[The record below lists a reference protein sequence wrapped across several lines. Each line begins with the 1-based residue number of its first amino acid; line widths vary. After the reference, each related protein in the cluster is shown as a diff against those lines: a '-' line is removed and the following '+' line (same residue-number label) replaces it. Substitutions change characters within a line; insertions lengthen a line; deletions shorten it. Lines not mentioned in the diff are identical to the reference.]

1 MKIAI
6 PFFKKKTEI
15 PEKIFETGAIEAKD
29 IIAPSSIVLS
39 PDYLKLG
46 KKFTKSFFIFS
57 YPRYLTTAWFS
68 PVINLDTPMDIGFHI
83 HPVETGL
90 ILKQLRKKVTEVQAE
105 LAEREEKGL
114 IRDPALETA
123 FQDIETL
130 RDRLQTAQERM
141 FKLGLYLTIY
151 GDSAKELKETEITL
165 RSILESRLIYIKP
178 ALYQQRDGFHASS
191 PSGLDQLQV
200 HTPMN
205 TEPLSSIF
213 PFVSFDLSSNEGIL
227 YGVNRHNN
235 SLILFDRFSLENANE
250 VIFGKAGSGKSV
262 RRDTPVL
269 IKSKQT
275 IQLTKIG
282 PLVENLIKKY
292 GATQIDEELEGVINP
307 EVKVYSFD
315 KNLKGKWSRVTVAAR
330 KKAPKIF
337 YKFTTR
343 GGREITTT
351 GDHNMLV
358 LKNGKVIAAKSSK
371 IKEGEF
377 VPLPREISSNQRE
390 LKYINLLKLLKNS
403 KRTYVTGA
411 QDLITENY
419 KTLQN
424 KGIFN
429 LFANAYLYK
438 RGRGIPMRVFWK
450 ILKCLSISSDD
461 KRFKNLLVG
470 PKTKRKDVN
479 IYFPIIKEFLRIAG
493 FITAEGTIKNDH
505 VSISNTAPEI
515 LSLLKSS
522 FRKLGIGFTEI
533 KARNRIEGVVTYKR
547 VFVEIA
553 NKLGGKGRAGDKK
566 IWPFIFNLGKKQIA
580 HYLSGYFEGDGGIDG
595 DAISATSKS
604 KRLISEIAYLLFYF
618 GIIGRIS
625 KKKSKRPEE
634 KREKLYYKITISG
647 QDNLRKF
654 AENINFIT
662 KEKREKLT
670 EITQKQGN
678 TNVDIIPEVQNIF
691 KDIYQL
697 FGPQLRGWKDWQNF
711 TRDFSRIKG
720 GGCNPSREKLREI
733 ISGIEQQIQ
742 KFKDLSSTLEIVSE
756 LPELAT
762 IIDLGMNN
770 KELNGALWQTLGEGW
785 RTIKSREHKPFA
797 QNTLKA
803 IQVINGNNYSLTEI
817 KERIHLG
824 FRKMGLPIK
833 YYNLPLQR
841 VLVYRKKNNCSYE
854 MIQKAAQ
861 FVWQNYQKV
870 LNENIPQVEEKLAQ
884 LKILVNSDLFW
895 DPIVKIKKFEN
906 KKDKYVYDLTVD
918 NEVFLAGQGGMFV
931 HNSYAI
937 KLEIL
942 RYLMAG
948 TDVLVLDPENEYRF
962 LSDAVG
968 GSFFNISLASPNHI
982 NPFDLS
988 TPREDEKAEDV
999 LRSNVLNLVGL
1010 LRIMLGGLTPE
1021 EDAIIDQALT
1031 ETYAAKDIV
1040 PETDPTLWSERI
1052 PLMQDF
1058 EAILEGMEGGESL
1071 VRRVRKFTKG
1081 TFAQFFNQPT
1091 NISMEKP
1098 FVVFGIRDMEDELR
1112 PMAMFIIMRYIWNK
1126 VRSELKKRIL
1136 VVDEAW
1142 WLMQREDGASF
1153 LFGMAKRARK
1163 YWLGVTTVTQDVNDF
1178 MKSAYGQP
1186 IITNSSLQV
1195 LMKQSPATIEVVQ
1208 KIFNLTEEEKYLLL
1222 EAEVGEGI
1230 FFAGQ
1235 KHVAIKT
1242 VASYTEDQIITTA
1255 PEEVLKI
1262 REAKKELGR

>member
-337 YKFTTR
+337 YKFITR
-343 GGREITTT
+343 SGRKIATT

-358 LKNGKVIAAKSSK
+358 LKEGRVIASKSSE
-371 IKEGEF
+371 IKKGDYI
-377 VPLPREISSNQRE
+377 PLPKEISPTEKPNE
-390 LKYINLLKLLKNS
+390 TINILKLLKKS
-403 KRTYVTGA
+403 KGIYVTGGTT
-411 QDLITENY
+411 IIKENY
-419 KTLQN
+419 TSLK
-424 KGIFN
+424 KAN
-429 LFANAYLYK
+429 LDEKLDFYLYK
-438 RGRGIPMRVFWK
+438 YRDGRPIPLRYFWK
-450 ILKCLSISSDD
+450 ILKYLDIKINDERTKNLKLSSRNGKNRTFFDADFKITPNFLKLIGYIAAEGTVRENCVMISNEDQEVLENIE
-461 KRFKNLLVG
+461 RAFKNL
-470 PKTKRKDVN
+470 
-479 IYFPIIKEFLRIAG
+479 
-493 FITAEGTIKNDH
+493 
-505 VSISNTAPEI
+505 NTA
-515 LSLLKSS
+515 
-522 FRKLGIGFTEI
+522 FYYGNGGII
-533 KARNRIEGVVTYKR
+533 CASR
-547 VFVEIA
+547 VFVEII
-553 NKLGGKGRAGDKK
+553 KTLGSQGYSGQKK
-566 IWPFIFNLGKKQIA
+566 VLPFIFNLDKPKIA
-580 HYLSGYFEGDGGIDG
+580 QFLSAYFEGDGGIENNNS
-595 DAISATSKS
+595 ITATSKS
-604 KRLISEIAYLLFYF
+604 KRLISEISYLLYYF
-618 GIIGRIS
+618 GIIGRIAKTRKEATNS
-625 KKKSKRPEE
+625 NWKR
-634 KREKLYYKITISG
+634 KRVYYKLSITG
-647 QDNLRKF
+647 QDNLKRF
-654 AENINFIT
+654 AENINFISQRKRRQLSKIIQ
-662 KEKREKLT
+662 KE
-670 EITQKQGN
+670 GN
-678 TNVDIIPEVQNIF
+678 TNVDIIPGLAPIF
-691 KDIYQL
+691 QEIYNL
-697 FGPQLRGWKDWQNF
+697 FGFQLYGIPEISEWKRGIRRPSPQHLLEVIDK
-711 TRDFSRIKG
+711 
-720 GGCNPSREKLREI
+720 
-733 ISGIEQQIQ
+733 IEERVQ
-742 KFKDLSSTLEIVSE
+742 KFKDLAFTFKILSE
-756 LPELAT
+756 LPELSS
-762 IIDLGMNN
+762 IIELGKN
-770 KELNGALWQTLGEGW
+770 KKKLNSALWKTLGWSWGLMKNQEVKP
-785 RTIKSREHKPFA
+785 KSI
-797 QNTLKA
+797 NTLKA
-803 IQVINGNNYSLTEI
+803 LNIINGSNYSLGEI
-817 KERIHLG
+817 KKALHFG
-824 FRKMGLPIK
+824 FQEIDLPIK
-833 YYNLPLQR
+833 YYNRSFQCQLANRIQE
-841 VLVYRKKNNCSYE
+841 NTNYE
-854 MIQKAAQ
+854 LIQKSAQ
-861 FVWQNYQKV
+861 FIWQNYQDILINK
-870 LNENIPQVEEKLAQ
+870 IPQVEEKLTQMEVLA
-884 LKILVNSDLFW
+884 NSDLFW
-895 DPIVKIKKFEN
+895 DPIVKIQKIQN
-906 KKDKYVYDLTVD
+906 KKEKYVYDLTVD
-918 NEVFLAGQGGMFV
+918 NEVFLAGEGGMFV
-931 HNSYAI
+931 HNSYTI

-942 RYLMAG
+942 RYLMCG
-948 TDVLVLDPENEYRF
+948 TDCIILDPENEYRF

-982 NPFDLS
+982 NPFDLP

-1040 PETDPTLWSERI
+1040 PETDPALWLERI

-1071 VRRVRKFTKG
+1071 VRRVKKFTKG

-1098 FVVFGIRDMEDELR
+1098 LVVFGIRDLEDELR

-1153 LFGMAKRARK
+1153 LFGIAKRARK
-1163 YWLGVTTVTQDVNDF
+1163 YWLGVTTITQDVNDF

>member
-250 VIFGKAGSGKSV
+250 VIFGKAGSGKSY
-262 RRDTPVL
+262 T
-269 IKSKQT
+269 
-275 IQLTKIG
+275 
-282 PLVENLIKKY
+282 
-292 GATQIDEELEGVINP
+292 
-307 EVKVYSFD
+307 
-315 KNLKGKWSRVTVAAR
+315 
-330 KKAPKIF
+330 
-337 YKFTTR
+337 
-343 GGREITTT
+343 
-351 GDHNMLV
+351 
-358 LKNGKVIAAKSSK
+358 
-371 IKEGEF
+371 
-377 VPLPREISSNQRE
+377 
-390 LKYINLLKLLKNS
+390 
-403 KRTYVTGA
+403 
-411 QDLITENY
+411 
-419 KTLQN
+419 
-424 KGIFN
+424 
-429 LFANAYLYK
+429 
-438 RGRGIPMRVFWK
+438 
-450 ILKCLSISSDD
+450 
-461 KRFKNLLVG
+461 
-470 PKTKRKDVN
+470 
-479 IYFPIIKEFLRIAG
+479 
-493 FITAEGTIKNDH
+493 
-505 VSISNTAPEI
+505 
-515 LSLLKSS
+515 
-522 FRKLGIGFTEI
+522 
-533 KARNRIEGVVTYKR
+533 
-547 VFVEIA
+547 
-553 NKLGGKGRAGDKK
+553 
-566 IWPFIFNLGKKQIA
+566 
-580 HYLSGYFEGDGGIDG
+580 
-595 DAISATSKS
+595 
-604 KRLISEIAYLLFYF
+604 
-618 GIIGRIS
+618 
-625 KKKSKRPEE
+625 
-634 KREKLYYKITISG
+634 
-647 QDNLRKF
+647 
-654 AENINFIT
+654 
-662 KEKREKLT
+662 
-670 EITQKQGN
+670 
-678 TNVDIIPEVQNIF
+678 
-691 KDIYQL
+691 
-697 FGPQLRGWKDWQNF
+697 
-711 TRDFSRIKG
+711 
-720 GGCNPSREKLREI
+720 
-733 ISGIEQQIQ
+733 
-742 KFKDLSSTLEIVSE
+742 
-756 LPELAT
+756 
-762 IIDLGMNN
+762 
-770 KELNGALWQTLGEGW
+770 
-785 RTIKSREHKPFA
+785 
-797 QNTLKA
+797 
-803 IQVINGNNYSLTEI
+803 
-817 KERIHLG
+817 
-824 FRKMGLPIK
+824 
-833 YYNLPLQR
+833 
-841 VLVYRKKNNCSYE
+841 
-854 MIQKAAQ
+854 
-861 FVWQNYQKV
+861 
-870 LNENIPQVEEKLAQ
+870 
-884 LKILVNSDLFW
+884 
-895 DPIVKIKKFEN
+895 
-906 KKDKYVYDLTVD
+906 
-918 NEVFLAGQGGMFV
+918 
-931 HNSYAI
+931 I

-942 RYLMAG
+942 RYLMCG
-948 TDVLVLDPENEYRF
+948 TDCIILDPENEYRF

-982 NPFDLS
+982 NPFDLP

-1040 PETDPTLWSERI
+1040 PETDPALWLERI

-1071 VRRVRKFTKG
+1071 VRRVKKFTKG

-1098 FVVFGIRDMEDELR
+1098 LVVFGIRDLEDELR

-1153 LFGMAKRARK
+1153 LFGIAKRARK
-1163 YWLGVTTVTQDVNDF
+1163 YWLGVTTITQDVNDF